1 MCPGVWPGG
10 AQWLRLFAQPLVVL
24 CAGHAQ
30 DPVFAPKPLL
40 LLLAL
45 CKWHLG
51 FRLYLFLAVL
61 GLRCCPGA
69 SLGCSKRGLLFL
81 AVCGLPL
88 PLAGIKGNVKPVG
101 DYVETSR
108 WKEGCREVWSLGSH
122 GYCVCVCV
130 HACVYEIWDPKAFV

>member
-45 CKWHLG
+45 CRWHLG

-88 PLAGIKGNVKPVG
+88 LW
-101 DYVETSR
+101 SR
-108 WKEGCREVWSLGSH
+108 GSGAH
-122 GYCVCVCV
+122 GLQQLQLPGSRV
-130 HACVYEIWDPKAFV
+130 AQAQQL